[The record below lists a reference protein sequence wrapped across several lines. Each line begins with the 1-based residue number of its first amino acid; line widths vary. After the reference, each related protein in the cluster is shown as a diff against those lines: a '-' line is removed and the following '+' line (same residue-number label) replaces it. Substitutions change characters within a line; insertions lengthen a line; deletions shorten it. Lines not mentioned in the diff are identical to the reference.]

1 MKAHTRRPLFRAK
14 GRTACQRFELRLPF
28 QAFPNGVSAQPCSCI
43 SRRRF
48 RPRWLPDASKMATSP
63 RYCLQDIAF
72 KMFALFYY
80 VRLFLPSVLLPA
92 LFHYVRLFIPSPVS
106 SPGHC
111 SWMGWWCCELG
122 TSPFAVESL
131 GVKSF
136 FALPIALLFGVSD
149 PSWGSFWGDLRAH
162 LDCLGAL
169 LGRLG
174 VLLGGLGASWRDL
187 AVLGLS

>member
-1 MKAHTRRPLFRAK
+1 MRRRNEGRGGMKAHTRRPLFRAK

-111 SWMGWWCCELG
+111 SWMGWWGYAKHQELRC
-122 TSPFAVESL
+122 T
-131 GVKSF
+131 
-136 FALPIALLFGVSD
+136 
-149 PSWGSFWGDLRAH
+149 LRGKT
-162 LDCLGAL
+162 LEC
-169 LGRLG
+169 R
-174 VLLGGLGASWRDL
+174 
-187 AVLGLS
+187 